1 MNREKQN
8 ASPQLPTLWGTPFLA
23 TTPYPLPPTLCRLH
37 PLGLLRP
44 LTTPLARGP
53 APTVGAIPSPTHS
66 PQSLQTARAL
76 LTHLEAG
83 NGENVLASLPHPHPT
98 HTPRLTCRPDPR
110 RRQLPSLSFCGLSLT
125 SWSAPELLLQFGQ
138 WRKGCHR
145 LVLWL
150 ENLTLPRTGFLF
162 CFDFF
167 RTFPRSLVNGAARAR
182 IRSALWGLA
191 SGSAPPRPRGKIPT
205 NLLLVG
211 RGGVGAPAQPEVG
224 LAGRVPRRGGLL
236 GLP

>member
-98 HTPRLTCRPDPR
+98 HTPRLTCRPDPQGGSCLR
-110 RRQLPSLSFCGLSLT
+110 CRSAASLLPAGPRQSCFCSLGSGGKAATAWFCGLKIWL
-125 SWSAPELLLQFGQ
+125 
-138 WRKGCHR
+138 C
-145 LVLWL
+145 LVLV
-150 ENLTLPRTGFLF
+150 F
-162 CFDFF
+162 CFVL
-167 RTFPRSLVNGAARAR
+167 TFLELSRGRSSMEPRAHVSAVHSGAWPAA
-182 IRSALWGLA
+182 
-191 SGSAPPRPRGKIPT
+191 PRPRG
-205 NLLLVG
+205 
-211 RGGVGAPAQPEVG
+211 
-224 LAGRVPRRGGLL
+224 LAGKFRRISCSWGGA
-236 GLP
+236 G

>member
-1 MNREKQN
+1 MR
-8 ASPQLPTLWGTPFLA
+8 PF
-23 TTPYPLPPTLCRLH
+23 CRLH

-83 NGENVLASLPHPHPT
+83 NGENVLASLPHPT

-125 SWSAPELLLQFGQ
+125 SWSAPELLQQFGQ

-145 LVLWL
+145 PVLWL
-150 ENLTLPRTGFLF
+150 EILTLPRTGSLF

-167 RTFPRSLVNGAARAR
+167 RTFPRSLVNGPARAR

-224 LAGRVPRRGGLL
+224 LAGRVPWRGGLL
-236 GLP
+236 RLL